1 MALLTQNLTSLL
13 LFVIPFSRSITAH
26 INNGAKFP
34 PVEKLH
40 MTDFSLKFVNVHA
53 VGRSMITFLKNICLV
68 FAINFLTCLSE
79 VATN

>member
-26 INNGAKFP
+26 INNG
-34 PVEKLH
+34 
-40 MTDFSLKFVNVHA
+40 LKFVNVHA

>member
-26 INNGAKFP
+26 INNGVKSCQ
-34 PVEKLH
+34 VSKTLH
-40 MTDFSLKFVNVHA
+40 YNSGTLMNK
-53 VGRSMITFLKNICLV
+53 SMITFLKNIC